1 MSTTGTVA
9 SGGASA
15 PSARPGEPP
24 RQPGWMTVLAVLCA
38 ATFLIAVVRDLFV
51 PAARDVEVWLGLEV
65 TGPLALAT
73 APVHWALFAVG
84 AWAFWTGRTWVVPW
98 AAAYLFYVAA
108 SHLVWSE
115 ASPHGHGWRI
125 GLVQATVI
133 SALAYLLLRLRAL
146 DAHT

>member
-1 MSTTGTVA
+1 
-9 SGGASA
+9 
-15 PSARPGEPP
+15 
-24 RQPGWMTVLAVLCA
+24 MTVLAVLCA
-38 ATFLIAVVRDLFV
+38 ATFAIAVVRDLFV

-73 APVHWALFAVG
+73 APLHWALFAVG

-115 ASPHGHGWRI
+115 ASPHGRGWRI
-125 GLVQATVI
+125 GLVEATVI